1 MELKNFAQGEIRS
14 ENTLNESSNIEEMA
28 SAQASAQAPAQE
40 MTADETCFEE
50 TEDDQLPVEY
60 FLEQHY
66 NFRHNVLSGMV
77 EYKKTGE
84 PDEKFTRLTCE
95 ALNTIFIKAKREMP
109 DDKSLKGVIKAY
121 VESDIPP
128 VYNPV
133 EIWLNGLAQWD
144 GKDRVAEFLNRIPG
158 LTDEQIAFLRIYL
171 RSNVAHWLNMEQ
183 EHGNETVPLLIGD
196 QGCGKST
203 FCVRF
208 LPEHLR
214 QYYLDHFNLANKFD
228 KEMALSSC
236 LLICLDEIDMYSS
249 RQMAQVKQTLSKVKV
264 NGRKIYGKTI
274 DERKRFASFI
284 ATTNNRHPLVDKTG
298 SRRFLTIEIPKG
310 KLINNNGKI
319 EYDQLYAQ
327 LLHEVRDEK
336 LRYWYTN
343 EETLRIQELNA
354 PYEQTLDLEQMIDCT
369 FRKPQGNEKPG
380 SFTSL
385 EIRKILKQQYP
396 DVQDSHINSIKIGK
410 AMKEMK
416 VAKVKSKR
424 GISYSLIQV
433 AA

>member
-1 MELKNFAQGEIRS
+1 MIETNPFAQGEMRS
-14 ENTLNESSNIEEMA
+14 EMPETASVNPETNATEMVEENLL
-28 SAQASAQAPAQE
+28 
-40 MTADETCFEE
+40 D
-50 TEDDQLPVEY
+50 VEY
-60 FLEQHY
+60 HLEHNYQ
-66 NFRHNVLSGMV
+66 FRRNVLSGMV
-77 EYKKTGE
+77 EYKKTGG
-84 PDEKFTRLTCE
+84 PDEKFSRLTSE
-95 ALNTIFIKAKREMP
+95 ALNTIFIRAKREIP
-109 DDKSLKGVIKAY
+109 DDTSLKTDIKAY

-133 EIWLNGLAQWD
+133 VAWLDSLAQWD
-144 GKDRVAEFLNRIPG
+144 GKDRVTEFINRIPG

-208 LPEHLR
+208 LPQHLR

-228 KEMALSSC
+228 KEMALSCC
-236 LLICLDEIDMYSS
+236 LLICLDEIDMYNA
-249 RQMAQVKQTLSKVKV
+249 RQMAQVKQALSKVKV

-274 DERKRFASFI
+274 DERNRFASFI
-284 ATTNNRHPLVDKTG
+284 ATTNSRHPLVDKTG

-310 KLINNNGKI
+310 EFINNDDEI
-319 EYDQLYAQ
+319 EYEQLYAQ

-343 EETLRIQELNA
+343 EETQRIQELNA

-369 FRKPQGNEKPG
+369 FRKPHGNEKHG

-385 EIRKILKQQYP
+385 DIRKILKQQYP
-396 DVQDSHINSIKIGK
+396 DVHDNQFNSIKIGK

-416 VAKVKSKR
+416 VAKVRSKR
-424 GISYSLIQV
+424 GISYSLIQL

>member
-1 MELKNFAQGEIRS
+1 MIETNPFAQGEIRS
-14 ENTLNESSNIEEMA
+14 EMSETA
-28 SAQASAQAPAQE
+28 SENSEANAPELVENDLLA
-40 MTADETCFEE
+40 
-50 TEDDQLPVEY
+50 VEY
-60 FLEQHY
+60 HLEHNYQ
-66 NFRHNVLSGMV
+66 FRRNVLSGLV

-84 PDEKFTRLTCE
+84 PDDNFSRLTSE
-95 ALNTIFIKAKREMP
+95 ALNTIFIKAKREIP
-109 DDKSLKGVIKAY
+109 DDTSLKTDIKAY

-133 EIWLNGLAQWD
+133 VAWLDSLAKWD

-158 LTDEQIAFLRIYL
+158 LSDEKIAFLRIYL

-183 EHGNETVPLLIGD
+183 EHGNETVPLLIGN

-208 LPEHLR
+208 LPKHLR

-236 LLICLDEIDMYSS
+236 LLICLDEIDMYNA
-249 RQMAQVKQTLSKVKV
+249 RQMAQIKQALSKVKV

-274 DERKRFASFI
+274 DERMRFASFI

-298 SRRFLTIEIPKG
+298 SRRFLTIEIPNG
-310 KLINNNGKI
+310 EVINNNDEI
-319 EYDQLYAQ
+319 EYEQLYAQ
-327 LLHEVRDEK
+327 LLYEVRDEK

-354 PYEQTLDLEQMIDCT
+354 PYEQTLDLEQMIDCM
-369 FRKPQGNEKPG
+369 FRKPQGNEKHG
-380 SFTSL
+380 AFTSL
-385 EIRKILKQQYP
+385 DIRKILKQQYP
-396 DVQDSHINSIKIGK
+396 DVADSQFNSIKIGK

-416 VAKVKSKR
+416 VARVKSKR
-424 GISYSLIQV
+424 GVSYSLVQL

>member
-1 MELKNFAQGEIRS
+1 MIETNPFAQGEIRS
-14 ENTLNESSNIEEMA
+14 EMSETA
-28 SAQASAQAPAQE
+28 SENPEANAPELVENDLLA
-40 MTADETCFEE
+40 
-50 TEDDQLPVEY
+50 VEY
-60 FLEQHY
+60 HLEHNYQ
-66 NFRHNVLSGMV
+66 FRRNVLSGLV

-84 PDEKFTRLTCE
+84 PDENFSRLTSE
-95 ALNTIFIKAKREMP
+95 ALNTIFIKAKREIP
-109 DDKSLKGVIKAY
+109 DDTSLKTDIKAY

-133 EIWLNGLAQWD
+133 VVWLDSLAKWD

-158 LTDEQIAFLRIYL
+158 LSDEKIDFLRIYL

-183 EHGNETVPLLIGD
+183 EHGNETVPLLIGN

-208 LPEHLR
+208 LPKHLR

-236 LLICLDEIDMYSS
+236 LLICLDEIDMYNA
-249 RQMAQVKQTLSKVKV
+249 RQMAQIKQALSKVKV

-274 DERKRFASFI
+274 DERMRFASFI

-298 SRRFLTIEIPKG
+298 SRRFLTIEIPNG
-310 KLINNNGKI
+310 EVINNNDEI
-319 EYDQLYAQ
+319 EYEQLYAQ
-327 LLHEVRDEK
+327 LLYEVRDEK

-354 PYEQTLDLEQMIDCT
+354 PYEQTLDLEQMIDCM
-369 FRKPQGNEKPG
+369 FRKPQGNEKHG
-380 SFTSL
+380 AFTSL
-385 EIRKILKQQYP
+385 DIRKILKQQYP
-396 DVQDSHINSIKIGK
+396 DVADSQFNSIKIGK

-416 VAKVKSKR
+416 VARVKSKR
-424 GISYSLIQV
+424 GVSYSLVQL

>member
-1 MELKNFAQGEIRS
+1 MIETNPFAQGEIRS
-14 ENTLNESSNIEEMA
+14 EMSETASVNPEANAPEMVENDLLA
-28 SAQASAQAPAQE
+28 
-40 MTADETCFEE
+40 
-50 TEDDQLPVEY
+50 VEY
-60 FLEQHY
+60 HLEHNYQ
-66 NFRHNVLSGMV
+66 FRRNVLSGLV

-84 PDEKFTRLTCE
+84 PDENFSRLTSE
-95 ALNTIFIKAKREMP
+95 ALNTIFIKAKREIP
-109 DDKSLKGVIKAY
+109 DDTSLKTDIKAY

-133 EIWLNGLAQWD
+133 VAWLDSLAKWD

-158 LTDEQIAFLRIYL
+158 LSDEKIDFLRIYL

-183 EHGNETVPLLIGD
+183 EHGNETVPLLIGN

-208 LPEHLR
+208 LPKHLR

-236 LLICLDEIDMYSS
+236 LLICLDEIDMYNA
-249 RQMAQVKQTLSKVKV
+249 RQMAQIKQALSKVKV

-274 DERKRFASFI
+274 DERMRFASFI

-298 SRRFLTIEIPKG
+298 SRRFLTIEIPNG
-310 KLINNNGKI
+310 EVINNNEEI
-319 EYDQLYAQ
+319 EYEQLYAQ
-327 LLHEVRDEK
+327 LLYEVRDEK

-354 PYEQTLDLEQMIDCT
+354 PYEQTLDLEQMIDCM
-369 FRKPQGNEKPG
+369 FRKPQGNEKHG
-380 SFTSL
+380 AFTSL
-385 EIRKILKQQYP
+385 DIRKILKQQYP
-396 DVQDSHINSIKIGK
+396 DVADSQINSIKIGK

-416 VAKVKSKR
+416 VARVKSKR
-424 GISYSLIQV
+424 GVSYSLV
-433 AA
+433 KLAA

>member
-1 MELKNFAQGEIRS
+1 MIETNPFAQGEIRS
-14 ENTLNESSNIEEMA
+14 EMSETA
-28 SAQASAQAPAQE
+28 SENSEANAPVLVENDLLA
-40 MTADETCFEE
+40 
-50 TEDDQLPVEY
+50 VEY
-60 FLEQHY
+60 HLEHNYQ
-66 NFRHNVLSGMV
+66 FRRNVLSGLV

-84 PDEKFTRLTCE
+84 PDENFSRLTSE
-95 ALNTIFIKAKREMP
+95 ALNTIFIKAKREIP
-109 DDKSLKGVIKAY
+109 DDTSLKTDIKAY

-133 EIWLNGLAQWD
+133 VAWLDSLAKWD

-158 LTDEQIAFLRIYL
+158 LSDEKIDFLRIYL

-183 EHGNETVPLLIGD
+183 EHGNETVPLLIGN

-208 LPEHLR
+208 LPKHLR

-236 LLICLDEIDMYSS
+236 LLICLDEIDMYNA
-249 RQMAQVKQTLSKVKV
+249 RQMAQIKQALSKVKV

-274 DERKRFASFI
+274 DERMRFASFI

-298 SRRFLTIEIPKG
+298 SRRFLTIEIPNG
-310 KLINNNGKI
+310 EVINNNEEI
-319 EYDQLYAQ
+319 EYEQLYAQ
-327 LLHEVRDEK
+327 LLYEVRDEK

-354 PYEQTLDLEQMIDCT
+354 PYEQTLDLEQMIDCM
-369 FRKPQGNEKPG
+369 FRKPQGNEKHG
-380 SFTSL
+380 AFTSL
-385 EIRKILKQQYP
+385 DIRKILKQQYP
-396 DVQDSHINSIKIGK
+396 DVADSQINSIKIGK

-416 VAKVKSKR
+416 VARVKSKR
-424 GISYSLIQV
+424 GVSYSLV
-433 AA
+433 KLAA

>member
-1 MELKNFAQGEIRS
+1 MIETNPFAQGEIRS
-14 ENTLNESSNIEEMA
+14 EMSETASVNPEANAPEMVENDLLA
-28 SAQASAQAPAQE
+28 
-40 MTADETCFEE
+40 
-50 TEDDQLPVEY
+50 VEY
-60 FLEQHY
+60 HLEHNYQ
-66 NFRHNVLSGMV
+66 FRRNVLSGLV

-84 PDEKFTRLTCE
+84 PDENFSRLTSE
-95 ALNTIFIKAKREMP
+95 ALNTIFIKAKREIP
-109 DDKSLKGVIKAY
+109 DDTSLKTDIKAY

-133 EIWLNGLAQWD
+133 VAWLDSLAKWD

-158 LTDEQIAFLRIYL
+158 VSDEKIDFLRIYL

-183 EHGNETVPLLIGD
+183 EHGNETVPLLIGN

-208 LPEHLR
+208 LPKHLR

-236 LLICLDEIDMYSS
+236 LLICLDEIDMYNA
-249 RQMAQVKQTLSKVKV
+249 RQMAQIKQALSKVKV

-274 DERKRFASFI
+274 DERMRFASFI

-298 SRRFLTIEIPKG
+298 SRRFLTIEIPNG
-310 KLINNNGKI
+310 EVINNNDEI
-319 EYDQLYAQ
+319 EYEQLYAQ
-327 LLHEVRDEK
+327 LLYEVRDEK

-343 EETLRIQELNA
+343 DETQRIQELNA
-354 PYEQTLDLEQMIDCT
+354 PYEQTLDLEQMIDCM
-369 FRKPQGNEKPG
+369 FRKPQGNEKHG
-380 SFTSL
+380 AFTSL
-385 EIRKILKQQYP
+385 DIRKILKQQYP
-396 DVQDSHINSIKIGK
+396 DVADSQINSIKIGK

-416 VAKVKSKR
+416 VARVKSKR
-424 GISYSLIQV
+424 GVSYSLV
-433 AA
+433 KLAA

>member
-1 MELKNFAQGEIRS
+1 MIETNPFAQGEIRS
-14 ENTLNESSNIEEMA
+14 EKSETASEKPEANAPEMVENDLLA
-28 SAQASAQAPAQE
+28 
-40 MTADETCFEE
+40 
-50 TEDDQLPVEY
+50 VEY
-60 FLEQHY
+60 HLEHNYQ
-66 NFRHNVLSGMV
+66 FRRNVLSGLV

-84 PDEKFTRLTCE
+84 PDENFSRLTSE
-95 ALNTIFIKAKREMP
+95 ALNTIFIKAKREIP
-109 DDKSLKGVIKAY
+109 DDTSLKTDIKAY

-133 EIWLNGLAQWD
+133 VAWLDSLAKWD

-158 LTDEQIAFLRIYL
+158 LSDEKIAFLRIYL

-183 EHGNETVPLLIGD
+183 EHGNETVPLLIGN

-208 LPEHLR
+208 LPKHLR

-236 LLICLDEIDMYSS
+236 LLICLDEIDMYNA
-249 RQMAQVKQTLSKVKV
+249 RQMAQIKQALSKVKV

-274 DERKRFASFI
+274 DERMRFASFI

-298 SRRFLTIEIPKG
+298 SRRFLTIEIPNG
-310 KLINNNGKI
+310 EVINNNEEI
-319 EYDQLYAQ
+319 EYEQLYAQ
-327 LLHEVRDEK
+327 LLYEVRDEK

-354 PYEQTLDLEQMIDCT
+354 PYEQTLDLEQMIDCM
-369 FRKPQGNEKPG
+369 FRKPQGNEKHG
-380 SFTSL
+380 AFTSL
-385 EIRKILKQQYP
+385 DIRKILKQQYP
-396 DVQDSHINSIKIGK
+396 DVADSQINSIKIGK

-416 VAKVKSKR
+416 VARVKSKR
-424 GISYSLIQV
+424 GVSYSLV
-433 AA
+433 KLAA

>member
-1 MELKNFAQGEIRS
+1 MIETNPFAQGEIRS
-14 ENTLNESSNIEEMA
+14 EMSETASENSEANAPEMVENDLLA
-28 SAQASAQAPAQE
+28 
-40 MTADETCFEE
+40 
-50 TEDDQLPVEY
+50 VEY
-60 FLEQHY
+60 HLEHNYQ
-66 NFRHNVLSGMV
+66 FRRNVLSGLV

-84 PDEKFTRLTCE
+84 PDENFSRLTSE
-95 ALNTIFIKAKREMP
+95 ALNTIFIKAKREIP
-109 DDKSLKGVIKAY
+109 DDTSLKTDIKAY

-133 EIWLNGLAQWD
+133 VAWLDSLAKWD

-158 LTDEQIAFLRIYL
+158 LSDEKIDFLRIYI

-183 EHGNETVPLLIGD
+183 EHGNETVPLLIGN

-208 LPEHLR
+208 LPKHLR

-236 LLICLDEIDMYSS
+236 LLICLDEIDMYNA
-249 RQMAQVKQTLSKVKV
+249 RQMAQIKQALSKVKV

-274 DERKRFASFI
+274 DERMRFASFI

-298 SRRFLTIEIPKG
+298 SRRFLTIEIPNG
-310 KLINNNGKI
+310 EVINNNDEI
-319 EYDQLYAQ
+319 EYEQLYAQ
-327 LLHEVRDEK
+327 LLYEVRDEK

-354 PYEQTLDLEQMIDCT
+354 PYEQTLDLEQMIDCM
-369 FRKPQGNEKPG
+369 FRKPQGNEKHG
-380 SFTSL
+380 AFTSL
-385 EIRKILKQQYP
+385 DIRKILKQQYP
-396 DVQDSHINSIKIGK
+396 DVADSQINSIKIGK

-416 VAKVKSKR
+416 VARVKSKR
-424 GISYSLIQV
+424 GVSYSLV
-433 AA
+433 KLAA

>member
-1 MELKNFAQGEIRS
+1 MIETNPFSQGEIRS
-14 ENTLNESSNIEEMA
+14 EMSETASENSEANAPEMVENDLLAIE
-28 SAQASAQAPAQE
+28 
-40 MTADETCFEE
+40 
-50 TEDDQLPVEY
+50 Y
-60 FLEQHY
+60 HLEHNYQ
-66 NFRHNVLSGMV
+66 FRRNVLSGLV

-84 PDEKFTRLTCE
+84 PDENFSRLTSE
-95 ALNTIFIKAKREMP
+95 VLNTIFIKAKREIP
-109 DDKSLKGVIKAY
+109 DDTSLKTDIKAY

-133 EIWLNGLAQWD
+133 VAWLDSLAKWD

-158 LTDEQIAFLRIYL
+158 LSDEKIAFLRIYL

-183 EHGNETVPLLIGD
+183 EHGNETVPLLIGN

-208 LPEHLR
+208 LPKHLR

-236 LLICLDEIDMYSS
+236 LLICLDEIDMYNA
-249 RQMAQVKQTLSKVKV
+249 RQMAQIKQALSKVKV

-274 DERKRFASFI
+274 DERMRFASFI

-298 SRRFLTIEIPKG
+298 SRRFLTIEIPNG
-310 KLINNNGKI
+310 EVINNNDEI
-319 EYDQLYAQ
+319 EYEQLYAQ

-336 LRYWYTN
+336 LRYWYTD

-354 PYEQTLDLEQMIDCT
+354 PYEQTLDLEQMIDCM
-369 FRKPQGNEKPG
+369 FRKPQGNEKHG
-380 SFTSL
+380 AFTSL
-385 EIRKILKQQYP
+385 DIRKILKQQYP
-396 DVQDSHINSIKIGK
+396 DVADSQLNSIKIGK

-416 VAKVKSKR
+416 VARVKSKR
-424 GISYSLIQV
+424 GVSYSLV
-433 AA
+433 KLAA

>member
-1 MELKNFAQGEIRS
+1 MIETNPFAQGEIRS
-14 ENTLNESSNIEEMA
+14 EMSETASENSEANAPEMVENDLLA
-28 SAQASAQAPAQE
+28 
-40 MTADETCFEE
+40 
-50 TEDDQLPVEY
+50 VEY
-60 FLEQHY
+60 HLEHNYQ
-66 NFRHNVLSGMV
+66 FRRNVLSGLV

-84 PDEKFTRLTCE
+84 PDENFSRLTSE
-95 ALNTIFIKAKREMP
+95 VLNTIFIKAKREIP
-109 DDKSLKGVIKAY
+109 DDTSLKTDIKAY

-133 EIWLNGLAQWD
+133 VAWLDSLAKWD
-144 GKDRVAEFLNRIPG
+144 GKDRVVEFLNRIPG
-158 LTDEQIAFLRIYL
+158 LSDEKIAFLRIYL

-183 EHGNETVPLLIGD
+183 EHGNETVPLLIGN

-208 LPEHLR
+208 LPKHLR

-236 LLICLDEIDMYSS
+236 LLICLDEIDMYNA
-249 RQMAQVKQTLSKVKV
+249 RQMAQIKQALSKVKV

-274 DERKRFASFI
+274 DERMRFASFI

-298 SRRFLTIEIPKG
+298 SRRFLTIEIPNG
-310 KLINNNGKI
+310 EVINNNEEI
-319 EYDQLYAQ
+319 EYEQLYAQ
-327 LLHEVRDEK
+327 LLYEVRDEK

-354 PYEQTLDLEQMIDCT
+354 PYEQTLDLEQMIDCM
-369 FRKPQGNEKPG
+369 FRKPQGNEKHG
-380 SFTSL
+380 AFTSL
-385 EIRKILKQQYP
+385 DIRKILKQQYP
-396 DVQDSHINSIKIGK
+396 DVADSQINSIKIGK

-416 VAKVKSKR
+416 VARVKSKR
-424 GISYSLIQV
+424 GVSYSLV
-433 AA
+433 KLAA

>member
-1 MELKNFAQGEIRS
+1 MIETNPFSQGEIRS
-14 ENTLNESSNIEEMA
+14 EMSETASENSDANALEMVENDLLAIE
-28 SAQASAQAPAQE
+28 
-40 MTADETCFEE
+40 
-50 TEDDQLPVEY
+50 Y
-60 FLEQHY
+60 HLEHNYQ
-66 NFRHNVLSGMV
+66 FRRNVLSGLV
-77 EYKKTGE
+77 EYKKAGE
-84 PDEKFTRLTCE
+84 PDKDFSRLTSE
-95 ALNTIFIKAKREMP
+95 ALNTIFIKAKREIP
-109 DDKSLKGVIKAY
+109 DNTSLKTDIKAY

-133 EIWLNGLAQWD
+133 VAWLDSLAKWD

-158 LTDEQIAFLRIYL
+158 LSDEKIAFLRIYL

-183 EHGNETVPLLIGD
+183 EHGNETVPLLIGN

-208 LPEHLR
+208 LPKHLR

-236 LLICLDEIDMYSS
+236 LLICLDEIDMYNA
-249 RQMAQVKQTLSKVKV
+249 RQMAQIKQALSKVKV

-274 DERKRFASFI
+274 DERMRFASFI

-298 SRRFLTIEIPKG
+298 SRRFLTIEIPNG
-310 KLINNNGKI
+310 EVINNNEEI
-319 EYDQLYAQ
+319 EYEQLYAQ
-327 LLHEVRDEK
+327 LLYEVRDEK

-354 PYEQTLDLEQMIDCT
+354 PYEQTLDLEQMIDCM
-369 FRKPQGNEKPG
+369 FRKPQGNEKHG
-380 SFTSL
+380 AFTSL
-385 EIRKILKQQYP
+385 DIRKILKQQYP
-396 DVQDSHINSIKIGK
+396 DVADSQLNSIKIGK

-416 VAKVKSKR
+416 VARVKSKR
-424 GISYSLIQV
+424 GVCYSLIKL

>member
-1 MELKNFAQGEIRS
+1 MIEANPFAQGEIRS
-14 ENTLNESSNIEEMA
+14 EMSETASENPEANVPEMVENDLLA
-28 SAQASAQAPAQE
+28 
-40 MTADETCFEE
+40 
-50 TEDDQLPVEY
+50 VEY
-60 FLEQHY
+60 HLEHNYQ
-66 NFRHNVLSGMV
+66 FRRNVLSGLV

-84 PDEKFTRLTCE
+84 PDENFSRLTSE
-95 ALNTIFIKAKREMP
+95 ALNTIFIKAKREIP
-109 DDKSLKGVIKAY
+109 DDTSLKTDIKAY

-133 EIWLNGLAQWD
+133 VAWLDSLAKWD
-144 GKDRVAEFLNRIPG
+144 GRDRVLEFLNRIPG
-158 LTDEQIAFLRIYL
+158 LSDEKIAFLRIYL

-183 EHGNETVPLLIGD
+183 EHGNETVPLLIGN

-208 LPEHLR
+208 LPKHLR

-236 LLICLDEIDMYSS
+236 LLICLDEIDMYNA
-249 RQMAQVKQTLSKVKV
+249 RQMAQIKQALSKVKV

-274 DERKRFASFI
+274 DERMRFASFI

-298 SRRFLTIEIPKG
+298 SRRFLTIEIPNG
-310 KLINNNGKI
+310 EVINNNGEI
-319 EYDQLYAQ
+319 EYEQLYAQ

-343 EETLRIQELNA
+343 EETQRIQELNA
-354 PYEQTLDLEQMIDCT
+354 PYEQTLDLEQMIDCM
-369 FRKPQGNEKPG
+369 FRKPQGNEKHG
-380 SFTSL
+380 AFTSL
-385 EIRKILKQQYP
+385 DIRKILKQQYP
-396 DVQDSHINSIKIGK
+396 DVADSQFNSIKIGK

-416 VAKVKSKR
+416 VARVKSKR
-424 GISYSLIQV
+424 GVSYSLVQL

>member
-1 MELKNFAQGEIRS
+1 MIETNPFAQGEIRS
-14 ENTLNESSNIEEMA
+14 EMSETASVNPEANAPEMVENDLLA
-28 SAQASAQAPAQE
+28 
-40 MTADETCFEE
+40 
-50 TEDDQLPVEY
+50 VEY
-60 FLEQHY
+60 HLEHNYQ
-66 NFRHNVLSGMV
+66 FRRNVLSGLV

-84 PDEKFTRLTCE
+84 PDENFSRLTSE
-95 ALNTIFIKAKREMP
+95 ALNTIFIKAKREIP
-109 DDKSLKGVIKAY
+109 DDTSLKTDIKAY

-133 EIWLNGLAQWD
+133 VAWLDSLAKWD

-158 LTDEQIAFLRIYL
+158 LSDEKIDFLRIYL

-183 EHGNETVPLLIGD
+183 EHGNETVPLLIGN

-208 LPEHLR
+208 LPKHLR

-236 LLICLDEIDMYSS
+236 LLICLDEIDMYNA
-249 RQMAQVKQTLSKVKV
+249 RQMAQIKQALSKVKV

-274 DERKRFASFI
+274 DERMRFASFI

-298 SRRFLTIEIPKG
+298 SRRFLTIEIPNG
-310 KLINNNGKI
+310 EVINNNEEI
-319 EYDQLYAQ
+319 EYEQLYAQ
-327 LLHEVRDEK
+327 LLYEVRDEK

-354 PYEQTLDLEQMIDCT
+354 PYEQTLDLEQMIDCM
-369 FRKPQGNEKPG
+369 FRKPQGNEKHEA
-380 SFTSL
+380 FTSL
-385 EIRKILKQQYP
+385 DIRKILKQQYP
-396 DVQDSHINSIKIGK
+396 DVADSQINSIKIGK

-416 VAKVKSKR
+416 VARVKSKR
-424 GISYSLIQV
+424 GVSYSLV
-433 AA
+433 KLAA

>member
-1 MELKNFAQGEIRS
+1 MIETNPFAQGEIRS
-14 ENTLNESSNIEEMA
+14 EMSETASVNPEANAPEMVENDLLA
-28 SAQASAQAPAQE
+28 
-40 MTADETCFEE
+40 
-50 TEDDQLPVEY
+50 VEY
-60 FLEQHY
+60 HLEHNYQ
-66 NFRHNVLSGMV
+66 FRRNVLSGLV

-84 PDEKFTRLTCE
+84 PDENFSRLTSE
-95 ALNTIFIKAKREMP
+95 ALNTIFIKAKREIP
-109 DDKSLKGVIKAY
+109 DDTSLKTDIKAY

-133 EIWLNGLAQWD
+133 VTWLDSLAKWD
-144 GKDRVAEFLNRIPG
+144 GKDRVAEFLNHIPG
-158 LTDEQIAFLRIYL
+158 LSDEKIDFLRIYL

-183 EHGNETVPLLIGD
+183 EHGNETVPLLIGN

-208 LPEHLR
+208 LPKHLR

-249 RQMAQVKQTLSKVKV
+249 RQMAQIKQALSKVKV

-274 DERKRFASFI
+274 DERMRFASFI

-298 SRRFLTIEIPKG
+298 SRRFLTIEIPNG
-310 KLINNNGKI
+310 EVINNNDEI
-319 EYDQLYAQ
+319 EYEQLYAQ
-327 LLHEVRDEK
+327 LLYEVRDEK

-354 PYEQTLDLEQMIDCT
+354 PYEQTLDLEQMIDCM
-369 FRKPQGNEKPG
+369 FRKPQGNEKHG
-380 SFTSL
+380 AFTSL
-385 EIRKILKQQYP
+385 DIRKILKQQYP
-396 DVQDSHINSIKIGK
+396 DVADSQINSIKIGK

-416 VAKVKSKR
+416 VARVKSKR
-424 GISYSLIQV
+424 GVSYSLIKL

>member
-1 MELKNFAQGEIRS
+1 MIETNPFAQGEIRS
-14 ENTLNESSNIEEMA
+14 EMSETASVNSEANAPEMVENDLLA
-28 SAQASAQAPAQE
+28 
-40 MTADETCFEE
+40 
-50 TEDDQLPVEY
+50 VEY
-60 FLEQHY
+60 HLEHNYQ
-66 NFRHNVLSGMV
+66 FRRNVLSGLV

-84 PDEKFTRLTCE
+84 PDENFSRLTSE
-95 ALNTIFIKAKREMP
+95 ALNTIFIKAKREIP
-109 DDKSLKGVIKAY
+109 DDTSLKTDIKAY

-133 EIWLNGLAQWD
+133 VAWLDSLARWD

-158 LTDEQIAFLRIYL
+158 LSDEKIDFLRIYL

-183 EHGNETVPLLIGD
+183 EHGNETVPLLIGN

-208 LPEHLR
+208 LPKHLR
-214 QYYLDHFNLANKFD
+214 QYYLNHFNLANKFD

-236 LLICLDEIDMYSS
+236 LLICLDEIDMYNA
-249 RQMAQVKQTLSKVKV
+249 RQMAQIKQALSKVKV

-274 DERKRFASFI
+274 DERMRFASFI

-298 SRRFLTIEIPKG
+298 SRRFLTIEIPNG
-310 KLINNNGKI
+310 EVINNNGEI
-319 EYDQLYAQ
+319 EYEQLYAQ

-336 LRYWYTN
+336 MRYWYTN
-343 EETLRIQELNA
+343 EETQRIQELNA
-354 PYEQTLDLEQMIDCT
+354 PYEQTLDLEQMIDCM
-369 FRKPQGNEKPG
+369 FRKPQGNEKHG
-380 SFTSL
+380 AFTSL
-385 EIRKILKQQYP
+385 DIRKILKRQYP
-396 DVQDSHINSIKIGK
+396 DVADSQFNSIKIGK

-416 VAKVKSKR
+416 VARVKSKR
-424 GISYSLIQV
+424 GVSYSLVQL

>member
-1 MELKNFAQGEIRS
+1 MIETNPFAQGEIRS
-14 ENTLNESSNIEEMA
+14 EMSETASENPEANAPEMVENDLLA
-28 SAQASAQAPAQE
+28 
-40 MTADETCFEE
+40 
-50 TEDDQLPVEY
+50 VEY
-60 FLEQHY
+60 HLEHNYQ
-66 NFRHNVLSGMV
+66 FRRNVLSGLV

-84 PDEKFTRLTCE
+84 PDENFSRLTSE
-95 ALNTIFIKAKREMP
+95 ALNTIFIKAKREIP
-109 DDKSLKGVIKAY
+109 DDTSLKTDIKAY

-133 EIWLNGLAQWD
+133 VAWLDSLAKWD

-158 LTDEQIAFLRIYL
+158 LSDEKIAFLRIYL

-183 EHGNETVPLLIGD
+183 EHGNETVPLLIGN

-208 LPEHLR
+208 LPKHLR

-236 LLICLDEIDMYSS
+236 LLICLDEIDMYNA
-249 RQMAQVKQTLSKVKV
+249 RQMAQIKQALSKVKV

-274 DERKRFASFI
+274 DERMRFASFI

-298 SRRFLTIEIPKG
+298 SRRFLTIEIPNG
-310 KLINNNGKI
+310 EVINNNEEI
-319 EYDQLYAQ
+319 EYEQLYAQ
-327 LLHEVRDEK
+327 LLYEVRDEK

-354 PYEQTLDLEQMIDCT
+354 PYEQTLDLEQMIDCM
-369 FRKPQGNEKPG
+369 FRKPQGNEKHG
-380 SFTSL
+380 AFTSL
-385 EIRKILKQQYP
+385 DIRKILKQQYP
-396 DVQDSHINSIKIGK
+396 DVADSQLNSIKIGK

-416 VAKVKSKR
+416 VARVKSKR
-424 GISYSLIQV
+424 GVSYSLV
-433 AA
+433 KLAA

>member
-1 MELKNFAQGEIRS
+1 MIETNPFAQGEIRS
-14 ENTLNESSNIEEMA
+14 EMSETASENPEANAPEMVENDLLA
-28 SAQASAQAPAQE
+28 
-40 MTADETCFEE
+40 
-50 TEDDQLPVEY
+50 VEY
-60 FLEQHY
+60 HLEHNYQ
-66 NFRHNVLSGMV
+66 FRRNVLSGLV

-84 PDEKFTRLTCE
+84 PDENFSRLTSE
-95 ALNTIFIKAKREMP
+95 ALNTIFIKAKREIT
-109 DDKSLKGVIKAY
+109 DDTSLKTDIKAY

-133 EIWLNGLAQWD
+133 VAWLDSLAKWD

-158 LTDEQIAFLRIYL
+158 LSDEKIAFLRIYL

-183 EHGNETVPLLIGD
+183 EHGNETVPLLIGN

-208 LPEHLR
+208 LPKHLR

-236 LLICLDEIDMYSS
+236 LLICLDEIDMYNA
-249 RQMAQVKQTLSKVKV
+249 RQMAQIKQALSKVKV

-274 DERKRFASFI
+274 DERMRFASFI

-298 SRRFLTIEIPKG
+298 SRRFLTIEIPNG
-310 KLINNNGKI
+310 EVINNNEEI
-319 EYDQLYAQ
+319 EYEQLYAQ

-354 PYEQTLDLEQMIDCT
+354 PYEQTLDLEQMIDCM
-369 FRKPQGNEKPG
+369 FRKPHGNEKHEA
-380 SFTSL
+380 FTSL
-385 EIRKILKQQYP
+385 DIRKILKQQYP
-396 DVQDSHINSIKIGK
+396 DVADSQLNSIKIGK

-416 VAKVKSKR
+416 VARVKSKR
-424 GISYSLIQV
+424 GVSYSLIKL

>member
-1 MELKNFAQGEIRS
+1 MIETNPFAQGEIRS
-14 ENTLNESSNIEEMA
+14 EMSETASENPEANAPEMVENDLLA
-28 SAQASAQAPAQE
+28 
-40 MTADETCFEE
+40 
-50 TEDDQLPVEY
+50 VEY
-60 FLEQHY
+60 HLEHNYQ
-66 NFRHNVLSGMV
+66 FRRNVLSGLV

-84 PDEKFTRLTCE
+84 PDENFSRLTSE
-95 ALNTIFIKAKREMP
+95 ALNTIFIKAKREIP
-109 DDKSLKGVIKAY
+109 DDTSLKTDIKAY

-133 EIWLNGLAQWD
+133 VAWLDSLAKWD

-158 LTDEQIAFLRIYL
+158 LSDEKIAFLRIYL

-183 EHGNETVPLLIGD
+183 EHGNETVPLLIGN

-208 LPEHLR
+208 LPKHLR

-236 LLICLDEIDMYSS
+236 LLICLDEIDMYNA
-249 RQMAQVKQTLSKVKV
+249 RQMAQIKQALSKVKV

-274 DERKRFASFI
+274 DERMRFASFI

-298 SRRFLTIEIPKG
+298 SRRFLTIEIPNG
-310 KLINNNGKI
+310 EVINNNGEI
-319 EYDQLYAQ
+319 EYEQLYAQ

-343 EETLRIQELNA
+343 EETQRIQELNA
-354 PYEQTLDLEQMIDCT
+354 PYEQTLDLEQMIDCM
-369 FRKPQGNEKPG
+369 FRKPQGNEKHG
-380 SFTSL
+380 AFTSL
-385 EIRKILKQQYP
+385 DIRKILKQQYP
-396 DVQDSHINSIKIGK
+396 DVADSQFNSIKIGK

-416 VAKVKSKR
+416 VARVKSKR
-424 GISYSLIQV
+424 GVSYSLVQL

>member
-1 MELKNFAQGEIRS
+1 MIETNPFAQGETRS
-14 ENTLNESSNIEEMA
+14 EMSETASENPEANAPEMVENDLLA
-28 SAQASAQAPAQE
+28 
-40 MTADETCFEE
+40 
-50 TEDDQLPVEY
+50 VEY
-60 FLEQHY
+60 HLEHNYQ
-66 NFRHNVLSGMV
+66 FRRNVLSGLV

-84 PDEKFTRLTCE
+84 PDESFSRLTSE
-95 ALNTIFIKAKREMP
+95 ALNTIFIKAKREIP
-109 DDKSLKGVIKAY
+109 DDTSLKTDIRAY

-133 EIWLNGLAQWD
+133 VAWLDSLAKWD
-144 GKDRVAEFLNRIPG
+144 GRDRVAEFLNRIPG
-158 LTDEQIAFLRIYL
+158 LSDEKIAFLRIYL

-183 EHGNETVPLLIGD
+183 EHGNETVPLLIGN

-208 LPEHLR
+208 LPKHLR

-228 KEMALSSC
+228 KEMALSSS
-236 LLICLDEIDMYSS
+236 LLICLDEIDMYNA
-249 RQMAQVKQTLSKVKV
+249 RQMAQIKQALSKVKV

-274 DERKRFASFI
+274 DERMRFASFI

-298 SRRFLTIEIPKG
+298 SRRFLTIEIPNG
-310 KLINNNGKI
+310 EVINNNGEI
-319 EYDQLYAQ
+319 EYEQLYAQ

-343 EETLRIQELNA
+343 EETQRIQELNA
-354 PYEQTLDLEQMIDCT
+354 PYEQTLDLEQMIDCM
-369 FRKPQGNEKPG
+369 FRKPQGNEKHG
-380 SFTSL
+380 AFTSL
-385 EIRKILKQQYP
+385 DIRKILKQQYP
-396 DVQDSHINSIKIGK
+396 DVADSQINSIKIGK

-416 VAKVKSKR
+416 VARVKSKR
-424 GISYSLIQV
+424 GVSYSLVQL

>member
-1 MELKNFAQGEIRS
+1 MIETNPFAQGEIRS
-14 ENTLNESSNIEEMA
+14 EMSETASVNPEANAPEMVENDLLA
-28 SAQASAQAPAQE
+28 
-40 MTADETCFEE
+40 
-50 TEDDQLPVEY
+50 VEY
-60 FLEQHY
+60 HLEHNYQ
-66 NFRHNVLSGMV
+66 FRRNVLSGLV

-84 PDEKFTRLTCE
+84 SDENFSRLTSE
-95 ALNTIFIKAKREMP
+95 ALNTIFIKAKREIP
-109 DDKSLKGVIKAY
+109 DDTSLKTDIKAY

-133 EIWLNGLAQWD
+133 VTWLDSLAKWD

-158 LTDEQIAFLRIYL
+158 LSDEKIAFLRIYL

-183 EHGNETVPLLIGD
+183 EHGNETVPLLIGN

-208 LPEHLR
+208 LPKHLR

-236 LLICLDEIDMYSS
+236 LLICLDEIDMYNA
-249 RQMAQVKQTLSKVKV
+249 RQMAQIKQALSKVKV

-274 DERKRFASFI
+274 DERMRFASFI
-284 ATTNNRHPLVDKTG
+284 ATTNNLHPLVDKTG
-298 SRRFLTIEIPKG
+298 SRRFLTIEIPNG
-310 KLINNNGKI
+310 EVINNNDEI
-319 EYDQLYAQ
+319 EYEQLYAQ
-327 LLHEVRDEK
+327 LLYEVRDEK

-354 PYEQTLDLEQMIDCT
+354 PYEQTLDLEQMIDCM
-369 FRKPQGNEKPG
+369 FRKPQGNEKHG
-380 SFTSL
+380 AFTSL
-385 EIRKILKQQYP
+385 DIRKILKQQYP
-396 DVQDSHINSIKIGK
+396 DVADSQLNSIKIGK

-416 VAKVKSKR
+416 VARVKSKR
-424 GISYSLIQV
+424 GVSYSLVQL

>member
-1 MELKNFAQGEIRS
+1 MIETNPFAQGEIRS
-14 ENTLNESSNIEEMA
+14 EMSETASENPEANAPEMVENDLLA
-28 SAQASAQAPAQE
+28 
-40 MTADETCFEE
+40 
-50 TEDDQLPVEY
+50 VEY
-60 FLEQHY
+60 HLEHNYQ
-66 NFRHNVLSGMV
+66 FRRNVLSGLV

-84 PDEKFTRLTCE
+84 PDENFSRLTSE
-95 ALNTIFIKAKREMP
+95 VLNTIFIKAKREIP
-109 DDKSLKGVIKAY
+109 DDTSLKTDIKAY

-133 EIWLNGLAQWD
+133 VAWLDSLAKWD

-158 LTDEQIAFLRIYL
+158 LSDEKIAFLRIYL

-183 EHGNETVPLLIGD
+183 EHGNETVPLLIGN

-208 LPEHLR
+208 LPKHLR

-236 LLICLDEIDMYSS
+236 LLICLDEIDMYNA
-249 RQMAQVKQTLSKVKV
+249 RQMAQIKQALSKVKV

-274 DERKRFASFI
+274 DERMRFASFI

-298 SRRFLTIEIPKG
+298 SRRFLTIEIPNG
-310 KLINNNGKI
+310 EVINNNDEI
-319 EYDQLYAQ
+319 EYEQLYAQ

-336 LRYWYTN
+336 LRYWYTD

-354 PYEQTLDLEQMIDCT
+354 PYEQTLDLEQMIDCM
-369 FRKPQGNEKPG
+369 FRKPQGNEKHG
-380 SFTSL
+380 AFTSL
-385 EIRKILKQQYP
+385 DIRKILKQQYP
-396 DVQDSHINSIKIGK
+396 DVADSQLNSIKIGK

-416 VAKVKSKR
+416 VARVKSKR
-424 GISYSLIQV
+424 GVSYSLV
-433 AA
+433 KLAA

>member
-1 MELKNFAQGEIRS
+1 MIETNPFAQGEIRS
-14 ENTLNESSNIEEMA
+14 EKSETASENPEANAPEMVENDLLA
-28 SAQASAQAPAQE
+28 
-40 MTADETCFEE
+40 
-50 TEDDQLPVEY
+50 VEY
-60 FLEQHY
+60 HLEHNYQ
-66 NFRHNVLSGMV
+66 FRRNVLSGLV

-84 PDEKFTRLTCE
+84 PDENFSRLTSE
-95 ALNTIFIKAKREMP
+95 ALNTIFIKAKREIP
-109 DDKSLKGVIKAY
+109 DDTSLKTDIKAY

-133 EIWLNGLAQWD
+133 VAWLDSLAKWD

-158 LTDEQIAFLRIYL
+158 LSDEKIAFLRIYL

-183 EHGNETVPLLIGD
+183 EHGNETVPLLIGN

-208 LPEHLR
+208 LPKHLR

-236 LLICLDEIDMYSS
+236 LLICLDEIDMYNA
-249 RQMAQVKQTLSKVKV
+249 RQMAQIKQALSKVKV

-274 DERKRFASFI
+274 DERMRFASFI

-298 SRRFLTIEIPKG
+298 SRRFLTIEIPNG
-310 KLINNNGKI
+310 EVINNNDEI
-319 EYDQLYAQ
+319 EYEQLYAQ

-343 EETLRIQELNA
+343 EETQRIQELNA
-354 PYEQTLDLEQMIDCT
+354 PYEQTLDLEQMIDCM
-369 FRKPQGNEKPG
+369 FRKPQGNEKHG
-380 SFTSL
+380 AFTSL
-385 EIRKILKQQYP
+385 DIRKILKQQYP
-396 DVQDSHINSIKIGK
+396 DVADSQLNSIKIGK

-416 VAKVKSKR
+416 VARVKSKR
-424 GISYSLIQV
+424 GVSYSLIKL

>member
-1 MELKNFAQGEIRS
+1 MIETNPLSQGEIRS
-14 ENTLNESSNIEEMA
+14 EMSETASENSEANAPEMVENDLLAIE
-28 SAQASAQAPAQE
+28 
-40 MTADETCFEE
+40 
-50 TEDDQLPVEY
+50 Y
-60 FLEQHY
+60 HLEHNYQ
-66 NFRHNVLSGMV
+66 FRRNVLSGLV

-84 PDEKFTRLTCE
+84 PDENFSRLTSE
-95 ALNTIFIKAKREMP
+95 ALNTIFIKAKREIP
-109 DDKSLKGVIKAY
+109 DDTSLKTDIKAY

-133 EIWLNGLAQWD
+133 VAWLDSLAKWD

-158 LTDEQIAFLRIYL
+158 LSDEKIAFLRIYL

-183 EHGNETVPLLIGD
+183 EHGNETVPLLIGN

-208 LPEHLR
+208 LPKHLR

-236 LLICLDEIDMYSS
+236 LLICLDEIDMYNA
-249 RQMAQVKQTLSKVKV
+249 RQMAHIKQALSKVKV

-274 DERKRFASFI
+274 DERMRFASFI

-298 SRRFLTIEIPKG
+298 SRRFLTIEIPNG
-310 KLINNNGKI
+310 ELINNNDEI
-319 EYDQLYAQ
+319 EYEQLYAQ
-327 LLHEVRDEK
+327 LLYEVRDEK

-343 EETLRIQELNA
+343 EETQRIQELNA
-354 PYEQTLDLEQMIDCT
+354 PYEQTLDLEQMIDCM
-369 FRKPQGNEKPG
+369 FRKPHGNEEHG
-380 SFTSL
+380 AFTSL
-385 EIRKILKQQYP
+385 DIRKILKQQYP
-396 DVQDSHINSIKIGK
+396 DVADSQINSIKIGK

-416 VAKVKSKR
+416 VARVKSKR
-424 GISYSLIQV
+424 GVSYSLV
-433 AA
+433 KLAA

>member
-1 MELKNFAQGEIRS
+1 MIETNPFAQGEIRS
-14 ENTLNESSNIEEMA
+14 EMSETASENSEANAPEMVENDLLAIE
-28 SAQASAQAPAQE
+28 
-40 MTADETCFEE
+40 
-50 TEDDQLPVEY
+50 Y
-60 FLEQHY
+60 HLEHNYQ
-66 NFRHNVLSGMV
+66 FRRNVLSGLV

-84 PDEKFTRLTCE
+84 PGENFSRLTSE
-95 ALNTIFIKAKREMP
+95 ALNTIFIKAKREIP
-109 DDKSLKGVIKAY
+109 DDTSLKTDIKAY

-133 EIWLNGLAQWD
+133 AAWLDSLAKWD
-144 GKDRVAEFLNRIPG
+144 GRDRVAEFLNRIPG
-158 LTDEQIAFLRIYL
+158 LSDEKIAFLRIYL

-183 EHGNETVPLLIGD
+183 EHGNETVPLLIGN

-208 LPEHLR
+208 LPKHLR

-236 LLICLDEIDMYSS
+236 LLICLDEIDMYNA
-249 RQMAQVKQTLSKVKV
+249 RQMAQIKQALSKVKV

-274 DERKRFASFI
+274 DERMRFASFI

-298 SRRFLTIEIPKG
+298 SRRFLTIEIPNG
-310 KLINNNGKI
+310 EVINNNGEI
-319 EYDQLYAQ
+319 EYEQLYAQ
-327 LLHEVRDEK
+327 LLYEVRDAK

-354 PYEQTLDLEQMIDCT
+354 PYEQTLDLEQMIDSM
-369 FRKPQGNEKPG
+369 FRKPQGNEKHG
-380 SFTSL
+380 AFTSL
-385 EIRKILKQQYP
+385 DIRKLLKQQYP
-396 DVQDSHINSIKIGK
+396 DVADSQLNSIKIGK

-416 VAKVKSKR
+416 VARVKSKR
-424 GISYSLIQV
+424 GVSYSLV
-433 AA
+433 KLAA

>member
-1 MELKNFAQGEIRS
+1 MIETNPFAQGEIRS
-14 ENTLNESSNIEEMA
+14 EMTETA
-28 SAQASAQAPAQE
+28 SVNPEANAPELVENDLLA
-40 MTADETCFEE
+40 
-50 TEDDQLPVEY
+50 VEY
-60 FLEQHY
+60 HLEHNYQ
-66 NFRHNVLSGMV
+66 FRRNVLSGLV

-84 PDEKFTRLTCE
+84 PDENFSRLTSE
-95 ALNTIFIKAKREMP
+95 ALNTIFIKAKREIP
-109 DDKSLKGVIKAY
+109 DDTSLKTDIKAY

-133 EIWLNGLAQWD
+133 VAWLDSLAKWD

-158 LTDEQIAFLRIYL
+158 LSDEKIAFLRIYL

-183 EHGNETVPLLIGD
+183 EHGNETVPLLIGN

-208 LPEHLR
+208 LPKHLR

-236 LLICLDEIDMYSS
+236 LLICLDEIDMYNA
-249 RQMAQVKQTLSKVKV
+249 RQMAQIKQALSKVKV

-274 DERKRFASFI
+274 DERMRFASFI

-298 SRRFLTIEIPKG
+298 SRRFLTIEIPNG
-310 KLINNNGKI
+310 EVINNNDEI
-319 EYDQLYAQ
+319 EYEQLYAQ

-343 EETLRIQELNA
+343 EETQRIQELNA
-354 PYEQTLDLEQMIDCT
+354 PYEQTLDLEQMIDCM
-369 FRKPQGNEKPG
+369 FRKPQGNEKHEA
-380 SFTSL
+380 FTSL
-385 EIRKILKQQYP
+385 DIRKILKQQYP
-396 DVQDSHINSIKIGK
+396 DVADSQFNSIKIGK

-416 VAKVKSKR
+416 VARVKSKR
-424 GISYSLIQV
+424 GVSYSLVQL

>member
-1 MELKNFAQGEIRS
+1 MIETNPFAQGEIRS
-14 ENTLNESSNIEEMA
+14 EMSETASVNSEANAPEMVENDLLA
-28 SAQASAQAPAQE
+28 
-40 MTADETCFEE
+40 
-50 TEDDQLPVEY
+50 VEY
-60 FLEQHY
+60 HLEHNYQ
-66 NFRHNVLSGMV
+66 FRRNVLSGLV

-84 PDEKFTRLTCE
+84 PDENFSRLTSE
-95 ALNTIFIKAKREMP
+95 ALNTIFIKAKREIP
-109 DDKSLKGVIKAY
+109 DDTSLKTDIKAY

-133 EIWLNGLAQWD
+133 VAWFDSLAKWD

-158 LTDEQIAFLRIYL
+158 LSDEKIAFLRIYL

-183 EHGNETVPLLIGD
+183 EHGNETVPLLIGN

-208 LPEHLR
+208 LPKHLR

-236 LLICLDEIDMYSS
+236 LLICLDEIDMYNA
-249 RQMAQVKQTLSKVKV
+249 RQMAQIKQALSKVKV

-274 DERKRFASFI
+274 DERMRFASFI

-298 SRRFLTIEIPKG
+298 SRRFLTIEIPNG
-310 KLINNNGKI
+310 EVINNNEEI
-319 EYDQLYAQ
+319 EYEQLYAQ

-343 EETLRIQELNA
+343 EETQRIQELNA
-354 PYEQTLDLEQMIDCT
+354 PYEQTLDLEQMIDCM
-369 FRKPQGNEKPG
+369 FRKPQGNEKHG
-380 SFTSL
+380 AFTSL
-385 EIRKILKQQYP
+385 DIRKILKQQYP
-396 DVQDSHINSIKIGK
+396 DVADSQINSIKIGK

-416 VAKVKSKR
+416 VARVKSKR
-424 GISYSLIQV
+424 GVSYSLV
-433 AA
+433 KLAA

>member
-1 MELKNFAQGEIRS
+1 MIETNPFAQGEIRS
-14 ENTLNESSNIEEMA
+14 EMSETA
-28 SAQASAQAPAQE
+28 SENPEANAPELVENNLLA
-40 MTADETCFEE
+40 
-50 TEDDQLPVEY
+50 VEY
-60 FLEQHY
+60 HLEHNYQ
-66 NFRHNVLSGMV
+66 FRRNVLSGLV

-84 PDEKFTRLTCE
+84 PDENFSRLTSE
-95 ALNTIFIKAKREMP
+95 ALNTIFIKAKREIP
-109 DDKSLKGVIKAY
+109 DDTSLKTDIKAY

-133 EIWLNGLAQWD
+133 VAWLDSLAKWD

-158 LTDEQIAFLRIYL
+158 LSDEKIAFLRIYL

-208 LPEHLR
+208 LPKHLR

-236 LLICLDEIDMYSS
+236 LLICLDEIDMYNA
-249 RQMAQVKQTLSKVKV
+249 RQMAQIKQALSKVKV

-274 DERKRFASFI
+274 DERMRFASFI

-298 SRRFLTIEIPKG
+298 SRRFLTIEIPNG
-310 KLINNNGKI
+310 EVINNNDEI
-319 EYDQLYAQ
+319 EYEQLYAQ
-327 LLHEVRDEK
+327 LLYEVRDEK

-343 EETLRIQELNA
+343 EETLRIQDLNA
-354 PYEQTLDLEQMIDCT
+354 PYEQTLDLEQMIDCM
-369 FRKPQGNEKPG
+369 FRKPQGNEKHG
-380 SFTSL
+380 VFTSL
-385 EIRKILKQQYP
+385 DIRKILKQQYP
-396 DVQDSHINSIKIGK
+396 DVADSQINSIKIGK

-416 VAKVKSKR
+416 VARVKSKR
-424 GISYSLIQV
+424 GVSYSLV
-433 AA
+433 KLAA

>member
-1 MELKNFAQGEIRS
+1 MIETNPFAQGEIRS
-14 ENTLNESSNIEEMA
+14 EMSETASENSEANAPEMVENDLLA
-28 SAQASAQAPAQE
+28 
-40 MTADETCFEE
+40 
-50 TEDDQLPVEY
+50 VEY
-60 FLEQHY
+60 HLEHNYQ
-66 NFRHNVLSGMV
+66 FRRNVLSGLV

-84 PDEKFTRLTCE
+84 PDENFSRLTSE
-95 ALNTIFIKAKREMP
+95 ALNTIFIKAKREIP
-109 DDKSLKGVIKAY
+109 DDTSLKTDIKAY

-133 EIWLNGLAQWD
+133 VTWLDSLAKWD

-158 LTDEQIAFLRIYL
+158 LSDEKIDFLRIYL

-183 EHGNETVPLLIGD
+183 EHGNETVPLLIGN

-208 LPEHLR
+208 LPKHLR

-236 LLICLDEIDMYSS
+236 LLICLDEIDMYNA
-249 RQMAQVKQTLSKVKV
+249 RQMAQIKQALSKVKV

-274 DERKRFASFI
+274 DERMRFASFI

-298 SRRFLTIEIPKG
+298 SRRFLTIEIPNG
-310 KLINNNGKI
+310 EVINNNDEI
-319 EYDQLYAQ
+319 EYEQLYAQ

-354 PYEQTLDLEQMIDCT
+354 PYEQTLDLEQMIDCM
-369 FRKPQGNEKPG
+369 FRKPQGNEKHG
-380 SFTSL
+380 AFTSL
-385 EIRKILKQQYP
+385 DIRKILKQQYP
-396 DVQDSHINSIKIGK
+396 DVADSQINSIKIGK

-416 VAKVKSKR
+416 VARVKSKR
-424 GISYSLIQV
+424 GVSYSLV
-433 AA
+433 KLAA

>member
-1 MELKNFAQGEIRS
+1 MIETNPFAQGEIRS
-14 ENTLNESSNIEEMA
+14 EMSEIASVNPEANAPEMVENDLLA
-28 SAQASAQAPAQE
+28 
-40 MTADETCFEE
+40 
-50 TEDDQLPVEY
+50 VEY
-60 FLEQHY
+60 HLEHNYQ
-66 NFRHNVLSGMV
+66 FRRNVLSGLV

-84 PDEKFTRLTCE
+84 PDENFSRLTSE
-95 ALNTIFIKAKREMP
+95 ALNTIFIKAKREIP
-109 DDKSLKGVIKAY
+109 DDTSLKTDIKAY

-133 EIWLNGLAQWD
+133 VAWLDSLAKWD

-158 LTDEQIAFLRIYL
+158 LSDEKIAFLRIYL

-183 EHGNETVPLLIGD
+183 EHGNETVPLLIGN

-208 LPEHLR
+208 LPKHLR

-236 LLICLDEIDMYSS
+236 LLICLDEIDMYNA
-249 RQMAQVKQTLSKVKV
+249 RQMAQIKQALSKVKV

-274 DERKRFASFI
+274 DERMRFASFI

-298 SRRFLTIEIPKG
+298 SRRFLTIEIPNG
-310 KLINNNGKI
+310 EVINNNDEI
-319 EYDQLYAQ
+319 EYEQLYAQ

-354 PYEQTLDLEQMIDCT
+354 PYEQILDLEQMIDCM
-369 FRKPQGNEKPG
+369 FRKPQGNEKHG
-380 SFTSL
+380 AFTSL
-385 EIRKILKQQYP
+385 DIRKILKQQYP
-396 DVQDSHINSIKIGK
+396 DVADSQLNSIKIGK

-416 VAKVKSKR
+416 VARVKSKR
-424 GISYSLIQV
+424 GVSYSLVQL

>member
-1 MELKNFAQGEIRS
+1 MIETNPFAQGEIRS
-14 ENTLNESSNIEEMA
+14 EMSETASVNPEANAPEMVENDLLA
-28 SAQASAQAPAQE
+28 
-40 MTADETCFEE
+40 
-50 TEDDQLPVEY
+50 VEY
-60 FLEQHY
+60 HLEHNYQ
-66 NFRHNVLSGMV
+66 FRRNVLSGLV

-84 PDEKFTRLTCE
+84 PDENFSRLTSE
-95 ALNTIFIKAKREMP
+95 ALNTIFIKAKREIP
-109 DDKSLKGVIKAY
+109 DDTSLKTDIKAY

-133 EIWLNGLAQWD
+133 VAWLDSLAKWD

-158 LTDEQIAFLRIYL
+158 LSDEKIAFLRIYL

-183 EHGNETVPLLIGD
+183 EHGNETVPLLIGN

-208 LPEHLR
+208 LPKHLR

-236 LLICLDEIDMYSS
+236 LLICLDEIDMYNA
-249 RQMAQVKQTLSKVKV
+249 RQMAQIKQALSKVKV

-274 DERKRFASFI
+274 DERMRFASFI

-298 SRRFLTIEIPKG
+298 SRRFLTIEIPNG
-310 KLINNNGKI
+310 EVINNNEEI
-319 EYDQLYAQ
+319 EYEQLYAQ
-327 LLHEVRDEK
+327 LLYEVRDEK

-354 PYEQTLDLEQMIDCT
+354 PYEQTLDLEQMIDCM
-369 FRKPQGNEKPG
+369 FRKPQGNEKHG
-380 SFTSL
+380 AFTSL
-385 EIRKILKQQYP
+385 DIRKILKQQYP
-396 DVQDSHINSIKIGK
+396 DVADSQINSIKIGK

-416 VAKVKSKR
+416 VARVKSKR
-424 GISYSLIQV
+424 GVSYSLVQL